1 MDEDLAIGDL
11 GVVDGMGSLLD
22 IPDPTIVSG
31 DEAASMMASTPPG
44 SPGASMVDMGFT
56 GSAVV
61 AASEEGFGGSFGGG
75 MAEPAPFGEVAQGLP
90 FLEPP
95 PPAPAPPAFSE
106 DGVAFAPSFPAAESG
121 ASSRADFTPSEEGFT
136 SSLLGLPMLE
146 APLRPESPFAG
157 IAAPPDEFLDL
168 QMAMTPPEPSQEG
181 FAAMSDA
188 PFAAPA
194 PAMARDSLPG
204 SSGLTLAAA
213 QAIASEAWSGSFG
226 SGPSGAGGGRVGGS
240 QVTIQNLHLPAANP
254 QEFYDQMLAQSPDQ
268 TNADLSG
275 LT

>member
-11 GVVDGMGSLLD
+11 GVTDGAGSLVD
-22 IPDPTIVSG
+22 VPDPTMVPD
-31 DEAASMMASTPPG
+31 DEAASIMASTAPG

-56 GSAVV
+56 GAAVIS
-61 AASEEGFGGSFGGG
+61 ASEEGVAGSFGGNFS
-75 MAEPAPFGEVAQGLP
+75 EDAPFGGSSGGLP

-95 PPAPAPPAFSE
+95 PPPPVPQAFSE

-121 ASSRADFTPSEEGFT
+121 ASSRADFTPSQEGFS

-146 APLRPESPFAG
+146 APMRPDSPFAG
-157 IAAPPDEFLDL
+157 VAVPPDEFLDL

-181 FAAMSDA
+181 FAAASDA

-194 PAMARDSLPG
+194 PMLAHDSLPG
-204 SSGLTLAAA
+204 AGGLTLAMA
-213 QAIASEAWSGSFG
+213 QAVATDAWSGSMASGG
-226 SGPSGAGGGRVGGS
+226 SPGGRSGGG
-240 QVTIQNLHLPAANP
+240 QQLTIQNLHLPAANP
-254 QEFYDQMLAQSPDQ
+254 QEMFDQLLAHAPDQ